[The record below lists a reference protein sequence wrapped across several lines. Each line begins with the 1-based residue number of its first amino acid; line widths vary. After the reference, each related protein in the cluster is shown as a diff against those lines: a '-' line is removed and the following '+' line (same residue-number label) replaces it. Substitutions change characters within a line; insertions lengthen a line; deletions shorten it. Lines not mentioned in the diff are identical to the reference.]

1 MRKKENDAIR
11 TLNCKINE
19 DNISGLRTIVI
30 VILAIVTL
38 QTIVYLSVKQISFGS
53 DIVGIKIALMFLGGI
68 LLFSFAKINTTGSF
82 FKKYSDVYIG
92 GIVFVILG
100 MSIINTFFAQ
110 AISSDISIYIL
121 VLFSV
126 IGTVRIRPK
135 IISIILV
142 LSYSF
147 FSIGLPFFQSNMSF
161 LVPHLINGLV
171 INVIA
176 FFISRML
183 YHYAVAYFYDKAEIE
198 KKNEELKF
206 LSERDAL
213 TGLYNQRMINTYI
226 DKYIAQVELSGENLF
241 LGVIDLD
248 GFKKINDNYGHAFGD
263 KVLCRIANI
272 IKNNLIKAEFI
283 GRYGGDE
290 FVLIFKNLETNEVS
304 HIMENVLSELNK
316 VEFQEDKLSFSC
328 GIAKW
333 QGESTRDFFYRADS
347 YMYKIKNSGKNG
359 VLITD
364 DEEEA
369 V

>member
-1 MRKKENDAIR
+1 MHKKKNIETQRMNS
-11 TLNCKINE
+11 KINE
-19 DNISGLRTIVI
+19 NNIAGLRTIVL
-30 VILAIVTL
+30 VILTIVTI
-38 QTIVYLSVKQISFGS
+38 QTIVYLSVRQISFGL
-53 DIVGIKIALMFLGGI
+53 DIVGIKIALIFLGCL
-68 LLFSFAKINTTGSF
+68 LLFSFAKIKTTGSF
-82 FKKYSDVYIG
+82 FMKYSEVYIG
-92 GIVFVILG
+92 GIVIIILG
-100 MSIINTFFAQ
+100 MSILNTFFAQ
-110 AISSDISIYIL
+110 DISSDISIYIL

-126 IGTVRIRPK
+126 ISAVRIRPRT
-135 IISIILV
+135 ISIIL
-142 LSYSF
+142 LISYSF
-147 FSIGLPFFQSNMSF
+147 FAIGLPFFQSNMSF

-171 INVIA
+171 INIIA

-183 YHYAVAYFYDKAEIE
+183 YLYAVTYLDDKAEIE
-198 KKNEELKF
+198 KKNEELKY

-226 DKYIAQVELSGENLF
+226 EKYTNQAELSGENLF

-248 GFKKINDNYGHAFGD
+248 GFKKINDHYGHAFGD

-272 IKNNLIKAEFI
+272 IKDNLPTAEFV

-290 FVLIFKNLETNEVS
+290 FVLMFKNLETNEVS
-304 HIMENVLSELNK
+304 AIMENVLIELNK
-316 VEFQEDKLSFSC
+316 VEFHEDKLSFSC

-359 VLITD
+359 VLIND
-364 DEEEA
+364 DEKEA